1 MNKYTLLLLI
11 LILSSCDSNTLD
23 SMKDKLDK
31 LNNSLLDIRLEI
43 KNLEEEIELLDSGFN
58 KKNYVYIS
66 TISPD
71 VNKFFHKVQLR
82 GTVFSRSNVLLN
94 PEMIGRL
101 KRIYVK
107 EGDSV
112 IKGQILAEINAD
124 VLNNSILEIETN
136 LELFKVIYE
145 RQKNLWENNIG
156 SEIEYLKSKSNYD
169 ALLKRFET
177 NKIQLLK
184 YKIVSPFN
192 GMIDKVFLNEGE
204 MSSPASPVF
213 RIFSGKDS
221 YLNIDASEA
230 YIGQFNIKDN
240 VDIVIPNSDTIIES
254 KILSIGQVIDVYN
267 RSFSIEI
274 NIPESL
280 QELVKP
286 NQVMVVEMVDYSN
299 PNAILIPSNVIYSD
313 DMGEYVFGT
322 KEFDGT
328 IIAKKISVIVGK
340 SYNYKSEILEGL
352 DGSEIIIDKGSTEV
366 IEGAYVQ
373 IIKD

>member
-11 LILSSCDSNTLD
+11 LIFSSCDSNTLD
-23 SMKDKLDK
+23 SKKDRLDK
-31 LNNSLLDIRLEI
+31 LNNSLLDIKLEI
-43 KNLEEEIELLDSGFN
+43 QYLEEEIELLDSGFN

-107 EGDSV
+107 EGDTV
-112 IKGQILAEINAD
+112 TKGQILAEINSD

-136 LELFKVIYE
+136 LELFKVVYE
-145 RQKNLWENNIG
+145 RQKNLWDNNIG

-177 NKIQLLK
+177 MKIQLLK

-204 MSSPASPVF
+204 MSSPAAPIF
-213 RIFSGKDS
+213 RIFSGEDS
-221 YLNIDASEA
+221 YLNLDASEA
-230 YIGQFNIKDN
+230 YIGKFNINDN
-240 VDIVIPNSDTIIES
+240 VDIIIPNSDTKVES
-254 KILSIGQVIDVYN
+254 KILSIGQVIDVQN

-274 NIPESL
+274 NIPESF

-286 NQVMVVEMVDYSN
+286 NQVIVVEMVDYSN
-299 PNAILIPSNVIYSD
+299 SNAILIPSNVIYSD
-313 DMGEYVFGT
+313 DMGEYVYGI

-328 IIAKKISVIVGK
+328 IIAKKIPVIVGK

-352 DGSEIIIDKGSTEV
+352 DRSEIIIDKGSTEV
-366 IEGAYVQ
+366 IEGTYVQ

>member
-23 SMKDKLDK
+23 SKKDRLDK
-31 LNNSLLDIRLEI
+31 LNNSLLDIELEI
-43 KNLEEEIELLDSGFN
+43 KNLEQEIELLDSGFN

-204 MSSPASPVF
+204 MSSPASPIF

-322 KEFDGT
+322 KAFDGT

>member
-11 LILSSCDSNTLD
+11 FIFSSCDSNTLD
-23 SMKDKLDK
+23 SKKDRLDK
-31 LNNSLLDIRLEI
+31 LNNSLLDIELEI

-71 VNKFFHKVQLR
+71 INEFFHKVQLR

-94 PEMIGRL
+94 PEIIGRL

-112 IKGQILAEINAD
+112 IKGQILAEINSD
-124 VLNNSILEIETN
+124 VLNNSILEIKTN
-136 LELFKVIYE
+136 LELFKVIFE

-169 ALLKRFET
+169 VFLKRFET

-184 YKIVSPFN
+184 YKIVSPFS

-204 MSSPASPVF
+204 MSSPATPIF
-213 RIFSGKDS
+213 RIFSGEDS
-221 YLNIDASEA
+221 YLNLDASEA
-230 YIGQFNIKDN
+230 YIGKFSIKDN
-240 VDIVIPNSDTIIES
+240 VDIVIPNLDTKVES
-254 KILSIGQVIDVYN
+254 KILSIGQVIDVQN

-286 NQVMVVEMVDYSN
+286 NQVMVIEMVDYSN
-299 PNAILIPSNVIYSD
+299 PNAILIPSNVIYRD
-313 DMGEYVFGT
+313 DTGEYVFGT

-328 IIAKKISVIVGK
+328 IIAKKIPVILGK
-340 SYNYKSEILEGL
+340 SYNYKSEIVEGL

-366 IEGAYVQ
+366 IEGTYVQ

>member
-23 SMKDKLDK
+23 SKKNKLDK
-31 LNNSLLDIRLEI
+31 LNNSLLDIELEI
-43 KNLEEEIELLDSGFN
+43 KNLEQEIELLDSGFN

-112 IKGQILAEINAD
+112 IKGQILAEINSD
-124 VLNNSILEIETN
+124 VLNNSILEIKTN

-169 ALLKRFET
+169 VFLKRFET

-184 YKIVSPFN
+184 YKIVSPFS

-204 MSSPASPVF
+204 MSSPAAPIF
-213 RIFSGKDS
+213 RIFSGEDS
-221 YLNIDASEA
+221 YLKIDASEA
-230 YIGQFNIKDN
+230 YIGKFNIKDN
-240 VDIVIPNSDTIIES
+240 VDIVIPNLDTKVES
-254 KILSIGQVIDVYN
+254 KILSIGQVIDVQN

-322 KEFDGT
+322 
-328 IIAKKISVIVGK
+328 
-340 SYNYKSEILEGL
+340 
-352 DGSEIIIDKGSTEV
+352 
-366 IEGAYVQ
+366 
-373 IIKD
+373 

>member
-11 LILSSCDSNTLD
+11 LIFSSCDFNTLD
-23 SMKDKLDK
+23 SKKDRLGK
-31 LNNSLLDIRLEI
+31 LNNSLLDIKLEI

-71 VNKFFHKVQLR
+71 INKFFHKVQLR

-136 LELFKVIYE
+136 LELFKIIYE

-169 ALLKRFET
+169 VFLKRFET

-204 MSSPASPVF
+204 MSSPASPIF

-230 YIGQFNIKDN
+230 YIGKFNIKDN
-240 VDIVIPNSDTIIES
+240 VDIVIPNSDTKVES
-254 KILSIGQVIDVYN
+254 KILSIGQVLDVQN

-286 NQVMVVEMVDYSN
+286 NQIIVVEMVDYSN
-299 PNAILIPSNVIYSD
+299 PNAILVPSNVIYSD
-313 DMGEYVFGT
+313 DTGEYVFGT

-328 IIAKKISVIVGK
+328 IIAKKILVIVGK

>member
-23 SMKDKLDK
+23 SKKDRLDK
-31 LNNSLLDIRLEI
+31 LNNSLLDIELEI
-43 KNLEEEIELLDSGFN
+43 KNLEEEVELLDSGFN

-82 GTVFSRSNVLLN
+82 GTIFSRSNVLLN
-94 PEMIGRL
+94 PEMMGRL

-112 IKGQILAEINAD
+112 IKGQILAEINSD
-124 VLNNSILEIETN
+124 VLNNSILEIKTN

-169 ALLKRFET
+169 VFLKRFET

-184 YKIVSPFN
+184 YKIVSPFS

-204 MSSPASPVF
+204 MSSPAAPIF
-213 RIFSGKDS
+213 RIFSGEDS

-230 YIGQFNIKDN
+230 YIGKFNIKDN
-240 VDIVIPNSDTIIES
+240 VDIVIPNLDTKVES

-286 NQVMVVEMVDYSN
+286 NQIIVVEMVDYSN

-313 DMGEYVFGT
+313 DTGEYVFGT

>member
-1 MNKYTLLLLI
+1 MNKYTLLLLV

-23 SMKDKLDK
+23 SKKDKLDK
-31 LNNSLLDIRLEI
+31 LNNSLLDIKLEI
-43 KNLEEEIELLDSGFN
+43 KNLEEEIKLLDSGFN

-112 IKGQILAEINAD
+112 IKGQILAEINSD

-184 YKIVSPFN
+184 YKIASPFN

-204 MSSPASPVF
+204 MSSPASPIF
-213 RIFSGKDS
+213 RIFSGEDS

-230 YIGQFNIKDN
+230 YIGKFNINDN
-240 VDIVIPNSDTIIES
+240 VDIVIPNSDTKVES
-254 KILSIGQVIDVYN
+254 KILSIGQVIDVQN

-274 NIPESL
+274 DIPESF

-286 NQVMVVEMVDYSN
+286 NQVMVIEMVDYSN
-299 PNAILIPSNVIYSD
+299 PNAILIPSNVIYRD
-313 DMGEYVFGT
+313 DTGEYVFGT

-328 IIAKKISVIVGK
+328 IIAKKIPVILGK
-340 SYNYKSEILEGL
+340 SYNYKSEIVEGL

-366 IEGAYVQ
+366 IEGTYVQ

>member
-1 MNKYTLLLLI
+1 MNKYTLLLLV

-23 SMKDKLDK
+23 SKKDKLDK
-31 LNNSLLDIRLEI
+31 LNNSLLDIKLEI
-43 KNLEEEIELLDSGFN
+43 KNLEEEIKLLDSGFN

-112 IKGQILAEINAD
+112 IKGQILAEINSD

-184 YKIVSPFN
+184 YKIASPFN

-204 MSSPASPVF
+204 MSSPASPIF

-221 YLNIDASEA
+221 YLNLDASEA
-230 YIGQFNIKDN
+230 YIGKFNINDN
-240 VDIVIPNSDTIIES
+240 VDIVIPNSDTKVES
-254 KILSIGQVIDVYN
+254 KILSIGQVIDVQN

-274 NIPESL
+274 DIPESF

-286 NQVMVVEMVDYSN
+286 NQVMVIEMVDYSN
-299 PNAILIPSNVIYSD
+299 PNAILIPSNVIYRD
-313 DMGEYVFGT
+313 DTGEYVFGT

-328 IIAKKISVIVGK
+328 IIAKKIPVILGK
-340 SYNYKSEILEGL
+340 SYNYKSEIVEGL

-366 IEGAYVQ
+366 IEGTYVQ

>member
-23 SMKDKLDK
+23 SKKDKLDK

-204 MSSPASPVF
+204 MSSPASPIF

>member
-23 SMKDKLDK
+23 SKKDRLDK
-31 LNNSLLDIRLEI
+31 LNNSLLDIELEI

-112 IKGQILAEINAD
+112 IKGQILAEINSD
-124 VLNNSILEIETN
+124 VLNNSILEIKTN

-169 ALLKRFET
+169 VFLKRFET

-184 YKIVSPFN
+184 YKIVSPFS

-204 MSSPASPVF
+204 MSSPAAPIF
-213 RIFSGKDS
+213 RIFSGEDS

-254 KILSIGQVIDVYN
+254 KILSIGQVIDVQN

-313 DMGEYVFGT
+313 DTGEYVFGT

>member
-23 SMKDKLDK
+23 SKKNKLDK
-31 LNNSLLDIRLEI
+31 LNNSLLDIELEI

-204 MSSPASPVF
+204 MSSPAAPIF
-213 RIFSGKDS
+213 RIFSGEDS

-230 YIGQFNIKDN
+230 YIGKFNIKDN
-240 VDIVIPNSDTIIES
+240 VDIVIPNSDTKVES

-352 DGSEIIIDKGSTEV
+352 DGSEIIINKGSTEV

>member
-23 SMKDKLDK
+23 SKKDRLDK

-184 YKIVSPFN
+184 YKIVSPFS

-204 MSSPASPVF
+204 MSSPAAPIF
-213 RIFSGKDS
+213 RIFSGEDS

-230 YIGQFNIKDN
+230 YIGKFNIKDN
-240 VDIVIPNSDTIIES
+240 VDIVIPNLDTKVES

>member
-23 SMKDKLDK
+23 SKKDRLDK
-31 LNNSLLDIRLEI
+31 FNNSLLDIQLEI

-82 GTVFSRSNVLLN
+82 GTIFSRSNVLLN
-94 PEMIGRL
+94 PEMMGRL

-112 IKGQILAEINAD
+112 IKGQILAEINSD
-124 VLNNSILEIETN
+124 VLNNSILEIKTN

-169 ALLKRFET
+169 VFLKRFET

-184 YKIVSPFN
+184 YKIVSPFS

-204 MSSPASPVF
+204 MSSPAAPIF
-213 RIFSGKDS
+213 RIFSGEDS

-230 YIGQFNIKDN
+230 YIGKFNIKDN
-240 VDIVIPNSDTIIES
+240 VDIVIPNLDTKVES
-254 KILSIGQVIDVYN
+254 KIISIGQVIDVQN

-313 DMGEYVFGT
+313 DTGEYVFGT

>member
-11 LILSSCDSNTLD
+11 LILSSCDFNTLD
-23 SMKDKLDK
+23 SKKNKLDK
-31 LNNSLLDIRLEI
+31 LNNSLLDIELEI

-112 IKGQILAEINAD
+112 IKGQILAEINSD
-124 VLNNSILEIETN
+124 VLNNSILEIKTN

-184 YKIVSPFN
+184 YKIASPFN

-204 MSSPASPVF
+204 MSSPASPIF

-221 YLNIDASEA
+221 YLNLDASEA
-230 YIGQFNIKDN
+230 YIGKFNINDN
-240 VDIVIPNSDTIIES
+240 VDIVIPNSDTKVES
-254 KILSIGQVIDVYN
+254 KILSIGQVIDVQN

-274 NIPESL
+274 NIPESF

-286 NQVMVVEMVDYSN
+286 NQVIVVEMVDYSN

-313 DMGEYVFGT
+313 DTGEYVYGI

-352 DGSEIIIDKGSTEV
+352 DRSEIIIDKGSTEV
-366 IEGAYVQ
+366 IEGTYVQ

>member
-23 SMKDKLDK
+23 SKKDRLDK
-31 LNNSLLDIRLEI
+31 LNNSLLDIELEI

-112 IKGQILAEINAD
+112 IKGQILAEINSD
-124 VLNNSILEIETN
+124 VLNNSILEIKTN

-169 ALLKRFET
+169 VLLKRFET

-184 YKIVSPFN
+184 YKIVSPFS

-204 MSSPASPVF
+204 MSSPAAPIF
-213 RIFSGKDS
+213 RIFSGEDS

-230 YIGQFNIKDN
+230 YIGKFNIKDN
-240 VDIVIPNSDTIIES
+240 VDIVIPNLDTKVES

-274 NIPESL
+274 NIPESF

-313 DMGEYVFGT
+313 DTGEYVFGT

>member
-23 SMKDKLDK
+23 SKKDRLDK
-31 LNNSLLDIRLEI
+31 LNNSLLDIELEI
-43 KNLEEEIELLDSGFN
+43 KNLEEEIKLLDSGFN

-112 IKGQILAEINAD
+112 IKGQILAEINSD

-169 ALLKRFET
+169 VFLKRFET

-184 YKIVSPFN
+184 YKIVSPFS

-204 MSSPASPVF
+204 MSSPASPIF

-221 YLNIDASEA
+221 YLNLDASEA
-230 YIGQFNIKDN
+230 YIGKFNINDN
-240 VDIVIPNSDTIIES
+240 VDIVIPNSDTKVES
-254 KILSIGQVIDVYN
+254 KILSIGQVIDVQN

-299 PNAILIPSNVIYSD
+299 LNAILIPSNVIYSD

-340 SYNYKSEILEGL
+340 SYNYKSEIVKGL

>member
-23 SMKDKLDK
+23 SKKDRLDK
-31 LNNSLLDIRLEI
+31 LNNSLLDIELEI

-112 IKGQILAEINAD
+112 IKGQILAEINSD
-124 VLNNSILEIETN
+124 VLNNSILEIKTN

-204 MSSPASPVF
+204 MSSPASPIF

-313 DMGEYVFGT
+313 DTGEYVFGT

-340 SYNYKSEILEGL
+340 SYNYKSEIVKGL

>member
-1 MNKYTLLLLI
+1 
-11 LILSSCDSNTLD
+11 
-23 SMKDKLDK
+23 
-31 LNNSLLDIRLEI
+31 
-43 KNLEEEIELLDSGFN
+43 
-58 KKNYVYIS
+58 
-66 TISPD
+66 
-71 VNKFFHKVQLR
+71 
-82 GTVFSRSNVLLN
+82 
-94 PEMIGRL
+94 MIGRL

-136 LELFKVIYE
+136 LELFKIIYE

-169 ALLKRFET
+169 AFLKRFET

-204 MSSPASPVF
+204 MSSPVSPIF

-230 YIGQFNIKDN
+230 YIGKFNIKDN
-240 VDIVIPNSDTIIES
+240 VDIVIPNSDTKVES
-254 KILSIGQVIDVYN
+254 KILSIGQVIDVQN

-286 NQVMVVEMVDYSN
+286 NQIIVVEMVDYFN
-299 PNAILIPSNVIYSD
+299 PNAILVPSNVIYSD
-313 DMGEYVFGT
+313 DTGEYVFGT

-328 IIAKKISVIVGK
+328 IIAKKILVIVGK

>member
-23 SMKDKLDK
+23 SKKDRLDK
-31 LNNSLLDIRLEI
+31 LNNSLLDIELEI

-112 IKGQILAEINAD
+112 IKGQILAEINSD
-124 VLNNSILEIETN
+124 VLNNSILEIKTN

-169 ALLKRFET
+169 VFLKRFET

-184 YKIVSPFN
+184 YKIVSPFS

-204 MSSPASPVF
+204 MSSPAAPIF
-213 RIFSGKDS
+213 RIFSGEDS

-230 YIGQFNIKDN
+230 YIGKFSIKDN
-240 VDIVIPNSDTIIES
+240 VDIVIPNLDTKVES
-254 KILSIGQVIDVYN
+254 KILSIGQVIDVQN

-313 DMGEYVFGT
+313 DTGEYVFGT

>member
-23 SMKDKLDK
+23 SKKNKLDK
-31 LNNSLLDIRLEI
+31 LNNSLLDIELEI

-112 IKGQILAEINAD
+112 IKGQILAEINSD
-124 VLNNSILEIETN
+124 VLNNSILEIKTN

-169 ALLKRFET
+169 VFLKRFET

-184 YKIVSPFN
+184 YKIVSPFS

-204 MSSPASPVF
+204 MSSPAAPIF
-213 RIFSGKDS
+213 RIFSGEDS
-221 YLNIDASEA
+221 YLKIDASEA
-230 YIGQFNIKDN
+230 YIGKFNIKDN
-240 VDIVIPNSDTIIES
+240 VDIVIPNLDTKVES
-254 KILSIGQVIDVYN
+254 KILSIGQVIDVQN

-274 NIPESL
+274 NIPESF

-286 NQVMVVEMVDYSN
+286 NQVIVVEMVDYSN

-313 DMGEYVFGT
+313 DTGEYVFGT

-328 IIAKKISVIVGK
+328 IIAKKIPVIVGK

-352 DGSEIIIDKGSTEV
+352 DGSEIIINKGSTEV

>member
-11 LILSSCDSNTLD
+11 LIFSSCDSNTLD
-23 SMKDKLDK
+23 SKKDRLGK
-31 LNNSLLDIRLEI
+31 LNNSLLDIKLEI

-71 VNKFFHKVQLR
+71 INKFFHKVQLR

-136 LELFKVIYE
+136 LELFKIIYE

-156 SEIEYLKSKSNYD
+156 SEIEYLKTKSNYD
-169 ALLKRFET
+169 VFLKRFET

-204 MSSPASPVF
+204 MSSPASPIF

-230 YIGQFNIKDN
+230 YIGKFNIKDN
-240 VDIVIPNSDTIIES
+240 VDIVIPNSDTKVES
-254 KILSIGQVIDVYN
+254 KILSIGQVLDVQN

-286 NQVMVVEMVDYSN
+286 NQIIVVEMVDYFN
-299 PNAILIPSNVIYSD
+299 PNAILVPSNVIYSD
-313 DMGEYVFGT
+313 DTGEYVFGT

-328 IIAKKISVIVGK
+328 IIAKKILVIVGK

>member
-23 SMKDKLDK
+23 SKKDKLDK

-204 MSSPASPVF
+204 MSSPASPIF

-313 DMGEYVFGT
+313 DTGEYVFGT

>member
-23 SMKDKLDK
+23 SKKDRLDK
-31 LNNSLLDIRLEI
+31 LNNSLLDIKLEI

-94 PEMIGRL
+94 PEIIGRL

-107 EGDSV
+107 EGNSV
-112 IKGQILAEINAD
+112 IKGQILAEINSD
-124 VLNNSILEIETN
+124 VLNNSILEIKTN

-169 ALLKRFET
+169 VFLKRFET

-204 MSSPASPVF
+204 MSSPASPIF

-230 YIGQFNIKDN
+230 YIGKFNIKDN
-240 VDIVIPNSDTIIES
+240 VDIVIPNLDTKVES

-286 NQVMVVEMVDYSN
+286 NQIIVVEMVDYSN

-313 DMGEYVFGT
+313 DTGEYVFGT

>member
-11 LILSSCDSNTLD
+11 FIFSSCDSNTLD
-23 SMKDKLDK
+23 SKKDRLDK
-31 LNNSLLDIRLEI
+31 LNNSLLDIELEI

-112 IKGQILAEINAD
+112 IKGQILAEINSD
-124 VLNNSILEIETN
+124 VLNNSILEIKTN

-169 ALLKRFET
+169 VFLKRFET

-184 YKIVSPFN
+184 YKIVSPFS

-204 MSSPASPVF
+204 MSSPATPIF
-213 RIFSGKDS
+213 RIFSGEDS

-230 YIGQFNIKDN
+230 YIGKFNIKDN
-240 VDIVIPNSDTIIES
+240 VDIVIPNLDTKVES
-254 KILSIGQVIDVYN
+254 KILSIGQVIDVQN

-286 NQVMVVEMVDYSN
+286 NQVMVIEMVDYSN
-299 PNAILIPSNVIYSD
+299 PNAILIPSNVIYRD
-313 DMGEYVFGT
+313 DTGEYVFGT

-340 SYNYKSEILEGL
+340 SYNYKSEIVKGL

>member
-23 SMKDKLDK
+23 SKKDKLDK

-184 YKIVSPFN
+184 YKIVSPFS

-204 MSSPASPVF
+204 MSSPAAPIF
-213 RIFSGKDS
+213 RIFSGEDS

-230 YIGQFNIKDN
+230 YIGKFNIKDN
-240 VDIVIPNSDTIIES
+240 VDIVIPNLDTKVES

-352 DGSEIIIDKGSTEV
+352 DGSEIIINKGSTEV

>member
-23 SMKDKLDK
+23 SKKDKLDK

-204 MSSPASPVF
+204 MSSPASPIF

-322 KEFDGT
+322 KAFDGT

>member
-11 LILSSCDSNTLD
+11 FIFSSCDSNTLD
-23 SMKDKLDK
+23 SKKDRLDK
-31 LNNSLLDIRLEI
+31 LNNSLLDIELEI

-94 PEMIGRL
+94 PEIIGRL

-112 IKGQILAEINAD
+112 IKGQILAEINSD

-169 ALLKRFET
+169 VFLKRFET

-184 YKIVSPFN
+184 YKIVSPFS

-204 MSSPASPVF
+204 MSSPAAPIF
-213 RIFSGKDS
+213 RIFSGEDS

-230 YIGQFNIKDN
+230 YIGKFNINDN
-240 VDIVIPNSDTIIES
+240 VDIVIPNSDTKVES

-274 NIPESL
+274 NIPESF

-286 NQVMVVEMVDYSN
+286 NQVMVVEMVDYSS

-313 DMGEYVFGT
+313 DTGEYVFGT

-340 SYNYKSEILEGL
+340 SYNYKSEIVKGL

>member
-23 SMKDKLDK
+23 SKKDRLDK
-31 LNNSLLDIRLEI
+31 LNNSLLDIELEI

-71 VNKFFHKVQLR
+71 VNKFFHKVKLR

-169 ALLKRFET
+169 VFLKRFET

-184 YKIVSPFN
+184 YKIVSPFS

-204 MSSPASPVF
+204 MSSPAAPIF
-213 RIFSGKDS
+213 RIFSGEDS

-230 YIGQFNIKDN
+230 YIGKFSIKDN
-240 VDIVIPNSDTIIES
+240 VDIVIPNSDTKVES
-254 KILSIGQVIDVYN
+254 KILSIGQVIDVQN

-313 DMGEYVFGT
+313 DMREYVFGT

-328 IIAKKISVIVGK
+328 IIAKKIPVIVGK
-340 SYNYKSEILEGL
+340 SYNYKSEIVKGL

>member
-23 SMKDKLDK
+23 SKKDKLDK

-112 IKGQILAEINAD
+112 IKGQILAEINSD
-124 VLNNSILEIETN
+124 VLNNSILEIKTN

-184 YKIVSPFN
+184 YKIVSPFS

-204 MSSPASPVF
+204 MSSPASPIF

-240 VDIVIPNSDTIIES
+240 VDIVIPNLDTKVES
-254 KILSIGQVIDVYN
+254 KILSIGQVIDVQN

-352 DGSEIIIDKGSTEV
+352 DGSEIIINKGSTEV

>member
-23 SMKDKLDK
+23 SKKDRLDK

-204 MSSPASPVF
+204 MSSPASPIF

>member
-23 SMKDKLDK
+23 SKKDRLDK
-31 LNNSLLDIRLEI
+31 LNNSLLDIELEI

-112 IKGQILAEINAD
+112 IKGQILAEINSD
-124 VLNNSILEIETN
+124 VLNNSILEIKTN

-204 MSSPASPVF
+204 MSSPASPIF

-230 YIGQFNIKDN
+230 YIGKFNIKDN
-240 VDIVIPNSDTIIES
+240 VDIVIPNLDTIIES

-313 DMGEYVFGT
+313 DTGEYVFGT

>member
-23 SMKDKLDK
+23 SKKDRLDK
-31 LNNSLLDIRLEI
+31 LNNSLLDIELEI

-112 IKGQILAEINAD
+112 IKGQILAEINSD

-169 ALLKRFET
+169 VFLKRFET

-184 YKIVSPFN
+184 YKIVSPFS

-204 MSSPASPVF
+204 MSSPAAPIF
-213 RIFSGKDS
+213 RIFSGEDS

-230 YIGQFNIKDN
+230 YIGKFSIKDN
-240 VDIVIPNSDTIIES
+240 VDIVIPNLDTKVES
-254 KILSIGQVIDVYN
+254 KILSIGQVIDVQN

-313 DMGEYVFGT
+313 DTGEYVFGT

-340 SYNYKSEILEGL
+340 SYNYKSEIVKGL

>member
-11 LILSSCDSNTLD
+11 LIFSSCDSNTLD
-23 SMKDKLDK
+23 SKKDRLDK
-31 LNNSLLDIRLEI
+31 FNNSLLDIQLEI

-136 LELFKVIYE
+136 LELFKIIYE

-169 ALLKRFET
+169 AFLKRFET

-204 MSSPASPVF
+204 MSSPVSPIF

-230 YIGQFNIKDN
+230 YIGKFNIKDN
-240 VDIVIPNSDTIIES
+240 VDIVIPNSDTKVES
-254 KILSIGQVIDVYN
+254 KILSIGQVIDVQN

-274 NIPESL
+274 NIPESF

-286 NQVMVVEMVDYSN
+286 NQIIVVEMVDYFN
-299 PNAILIPSNVIYSD
+299 PNAILVPSNVIYSD
-313 DMGEYVFGT
+313 DTGEYVFGT

-328 IIAKKISVIVGK
+328 IIAKKILVIVGK

>member
-23 SMKDKLDK
+23 SKKDKLDK

-204 MSSPASPVF
+204 MSSPASPIF

-230 YIGQFNIKDN
+230 YIGKFNIKDN

>member
-23 SMKDKLDK
+23 SKKDKLDK
-31 LNNSLLDIRLEI
+31 LNNSLLDIELEI

-204 MSSPASPVF
+204 MSSPASPIF

>member
-1 MNKYTLLLLI
+1 MNKYTLLLLV

-23 SMKDKLDK
+23 SKKDKLDK
-31 LNNSLLDIRLEI
+31 LNNSLLDIKLEI
-43 KNLEEEIELLDSGFN
+43 KNLEEEIKLLDSGFN

-112 IKGQILAEINAD
+112 IKGQILAEINSD

-184 YKIVSPFN
+184 YKIASPFN

-204 MSSPASPVF
+204 MSSPASPIF
-213 RIFSGKDS
+213 RIFSGEDS

-230 YIGQFNIKDN
+230 YIGKFNINDN
-240 VDIVIPNSDTIIES
+240 VDIVIPNSDTKVES
-254 KILSIGQVIDVYN
+254 KILSIGQVIDVQN

-274 NIPESL
+274 NIPESF

-286 NQVMVVEMVDYSN
+286 NQVIVVEMVDYSN

-313 DMGEYVFGT
+313 DTGEYVYGI

-328 IIAKKISVIVGK
+328 IIAKKIPVIVGK

-352 DGSEIIIDKGSTEV
+352 DRSEIIIDKGSTEV
-366 IEGAYVQ
+366 IEGTYVQ

>member
-23 SMKDKLDK
+23 SKKDRLDK
-31 LNNSLLDIRLEI
+31 LNNSLLDIELEI

-71 VNKFFHKVQLR
+71 INEFFHKVQLR
-82 GTVFSRSNVLLN
+82 GTIFSRSNVLLN
-94 PEMIGRL
+94 PEIIGRL

-112 IKGQILAEINAD
+112 IKGQVLAEINSD
-124 VLNNSILEIETN
+124 VLNNSILEIKTN

-169 ALLKRFET
+169 VLLKRFET

-184 YKIVSPFN
+184 YKIVSPFS

-204 MSSPASPVF
+204 MSSPAAPIF
-213 RIFSGKDS
+213 RIFSGEDS

-230 YIGQFNIKDN
+230 YIGKFSIKDN
-240 VDIVIPNSDTIIES
+240 VDIVIPNLDTKVES
-254 KILSIGQVIDVYN
+254 KILSIGQVIDVQN

-286 NQVMVVEMVDYSN
+286 NQVMVVEMVDYSS

-313 DMGEYVFGT
+313 DTGEYVFGT

>member
-23 SMKDKLDK
+23 SKKDKLDK

-112 IKGQILAEINAD
+112 IKGQILAEINSD
-124 VLNNSILEIETN
+124 VLNNSILEIKTN

-230 YIGQFNIKDN
+230 YIGKFNIKDN
-240 VDIVIPNSDTIIES
+240 VDIVIPNLDTKVES

>member
-23 SMKDKLDK
+23 SKKDRLDK
-31 LNNSLLDIRLEI
+31 LNNSLLDIELEI

-107 EGDSV
+107 EGNSV
-112 IKGQILAEINAD
+112 IKGQILAEINSD
-124 VLNNSILEIETN
+124 VLNNSVLEIETN

-169 ALLKRFET
+169 VFLKRFET

-204 MSSPASPVF
+204 MSSPASPIF
-213 RIFSGKDS
+213 RIFSGEVS
-221 YLNIDASEA
+221 YIKIDASEA
-230 YIGQFNIKDN
+230 YIGKFNIKDN
-240 VDIVIPNSDTIIES
+240 VDIVIPNLDTKVES
-254 KILSIGQVIDVYN
+254 KILSIGQVIDVQN

-274 NIPESL
+274 NIPESF

-313 DMGEYVFGT
+313 DTGEYVFGT

-352 DGSEIIIDKGSTEV
+352 DGSEIIINKGSTEV